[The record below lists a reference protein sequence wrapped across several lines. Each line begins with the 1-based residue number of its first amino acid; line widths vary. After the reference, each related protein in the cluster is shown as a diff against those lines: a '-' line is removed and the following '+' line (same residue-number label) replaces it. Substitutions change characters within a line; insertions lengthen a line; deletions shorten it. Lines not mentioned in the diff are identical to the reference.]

1 MDERGAVNRARGEL
15 ERRRQE
21 AYRARAA
28 ATIKIQRWYRQRR
41 AIRAR
46 TPTNGGA
53 SMQHHPSELPAE
65 ESRAGST
72 NTSPTLITISQEEI
86 QGNTNFFNTIKLI

>member
-21 AYRARAA
+21 AYRARDA
-28 ATIKIQRWYRQRR
+28 ATIKIQRWYRERR

-46 TPTNGGA
+46 PPTIANGDA
-53 SMQHHPSELPAE
+53 SMQHIELPAE
-65 ESRAGST
+65 ESHSGST
-72 NTSPTLITISQEEI
+72 STSATLLTISQEEF
-86 QGNTNFFNTIKLI
+86 QGNFL